1 MFCKKSHNRAIW
13 TEVYVDS
20 MLAARYTTA
29 MKDVPA
35 IIQEVV
41 TKGTTRSVAKNN
53 IIFYQGEVP
62 QSAALIKRGVV
73 KVYNLSPDGEE
84 QLVTFHVA
92 GEFFPSTWL
101 FGQTSSTVYF
111 YETFTDC
118 EITSIPRTELQAI
131 INKNANNLRWFMDA
145 YVKNYTGMMLRV
157 TALQQAK
164 ASAKISYTLFYL
176 SQRYGRPISQNVS
189 KINIQLTHQQFAS
202 LVGLTRETTATE
214 MKKLEKQAIVRYDNQ
229 VYKVNTRKLLEFMGD
244 ESFTDIR
251 LVWCCCWPSKCI

>member
-1 MFCKKSHNRAIW
+1 MSNTAGYTGGMKS
-13 TEVYVDS
+13 
-20 MLAARYTTA
+20 LP
-29 MKDVPA
+29 PA
-35 IIQEVV
+35 ISQVLSR
-41 TKGTTRSVAKNN
+41 GSTRSVSKSN

-73 KVYNLSPDGEE
+73 KVYNLSPEGEE

-101 FGQTSSTVYF
+101 FGQTTSTVYF

-118 EITSIPRTELQAI
+118 DICFIPKSDLQEI
-131 INKNANNLRWFMDA
+131 INSDAVNLQFFMNA
-145 YVKNYTGMMLRV
+145 YVRNYTGMLLRV

-176 SQRYGRPISQNVS
+176 SERYGKSVSQNIS

-214 MKKLEKQAIVRYDNQ
+214 MKKLEKQGIVRYDNQ
-229 VYKVNTRKLLEFMGD
+229 VYKVNTKKLLENMGD

-251 LVWCCCWPSKCI
+251 LV

>member
-1 MFCKKSHNRAIW
+1 MAGNKTQQQILRS
-13 TEVYVDS
+13 VLD
-20 MLAARYTTA
+20 
-29 MKDVPA
+29 
-35 IIQEVV
+35 
-41 TKGTTRSVAKNN
+41 KGSTRSLPKSNV
-53 IIFYQGEVP
+53 IFYQGEVP

-101 FGQTSSTVYF
+101 FGQTVSTVYF

-118 EITSIPRTELQAI
+118 EICFISQSNLTTI
-131 INKNANNLRWFMDA
+131 INKNSASLRFFMDSYA
-145 YVKNYTGMMLRV
+145 RHYTGMMLRV

-164 ASAKISYTLFYL
+164 ANSKISYTLFYL
-176 SQRYGRPISQNVS
+176 AQRYGRPISSYVS

-214 MKKLEKQAIVRYDNQ
+214 MKKLEKQGIVRYDNQ
-229 VYKVNTRKLLEFMGD
+229 VYKVNTKKLLESMGD
-244 ESFTDIR
+244 ESFTDIK
-251 LVWCCCWPSKCI
+251 LV

>member
-1 MFCKKSHNRAIW
+1 MK
-13 TEVYVDS
+13 VDS
-20 MLAARYTTA
+20 QWTARYTTS
-29 MKDVPA
+29 MKEVPA
-35 IIQEVV
+35 IIKEVL
-41 TKGTTRSVAKNN
+41 TKGTTRSVPKNN
-53 IIFYQGEVP
+53 VIYYQGEVP
-62 QSAALIKRGVV
+62 RAVALIKRGVV

-101 FGQTSSTVYF
+101 FGQTTSTVYF

-118 EITSIPRTELQAI
+118 EICSIARDDLRTKI
-131 INKNANNLRWFMDA
+131 DRKPDNLRYFMDA

-176 SQRYGRPISQNVS
+176 SQRYGRPVSQNIS

-214 MKKLEKQAIVRYDNQ
+214 MKKLEKQGIVRYDNQ
-229 VYKVNTRKLLEFMGD
+229 VYKINTRKLLECMGD

-251 LVWCCCWPSKCI
+251 LV

>member
-1 MFCKKSHNRAIW
+1 MGSLRP
-13 TEVYVDS
+13 
-20 MLAARYTTA
+20 
-29 MKDVPA
+29 VP
-35 IIQEVV
+35 
-41 TKGTTRSVAKNN
+41 KNN
-53 IIFYQGEVP
+53 VIFYQGEVP

-101 FGQTSSTVYF
+101 FGQTTSTVYF

-118 EITSIPRTELQAI
+118 EMCFIPKGDLIEI
-131 INKNANNLRWFMDA
+131 VNKNSDNLSYFMDS
-145 YVKNYTGMMLRV
+145 YVKSYTGMMLRV

-164 ASAKISYTLFYL
+164 ASAKIAYTLFYL
-176 SQRYGRPISQNVS
+176 SQRYGGAVSKNVS

-214 MKKLEKQAIVRYDNQ
+214 MKKLEKQGIVRYDNQ
-229 VYKVNTRKLLEFMGD
+229 VYKINTKKLLEYMGD

-251 LVWCCCWPSKCI
+251 LV

>member
-1 MFCKKSHNRAIW
+1 
-13 TEVYVDS
+13 
-20 MLAARYTTA
+20 
-29 MKDVPA
+29 MKDVP
-35 IIQEVV
+35 VV
-41 TKGTTRSVAKNN
+41 IKDVLAMGTTRSVPKNN
-53 IIFYQGEVP
+53 VIFYQGEVP

-101 FGQTSSTVYF
+101 FGQTTSTVYF

-118 EITSIPRTELQAI
+118 EICTIPRADLRAI
-131 INKNANNLRWFMDA
+131 IDKKAENVRFFMDA
-145 YVKNYTGMMLRV
+145 YIKNYTGMMLRV

-176 SQRYGRPISQNVS
+176 SQRYGRAVSQNVS

-214 MKKLEKQAIVRYDNQ
+214 MKKLEKQGIVRYDNQ
-229 VYKVNTRKLLEFMGD
+229 VYKINIRKLLECMGD

-251 LVWCCCWPSKCI
+251 LV

>member
-1 MFCKKSHNRAIW
+1 MSDKNP
-13 TEVYVDS
+13 TV
-20 MLAARYTTA
+20 LAEALA
-29 MKDVPA
+29 
-35 IIQEVV
+35 
-41 TKGTTRSVAKNN
+41 KGTNRSVPKNTVV
-53 IIFYQGEVP
+53 FYQGEVP

-73 KVYNLSPDGEE
+73 KVYNLSADGEE
-84 QLVTFHVA
+84 QLTTFHVA

-101 FGQTSSTVYF
+101 FGQTTSTIYF

-118 EITSIPRTELQAI
+118 EICYIPRRDLEAI
-131 INKNANNLRWFMDA
+131 INKGAANLQFMMDA
-145 YVKNYTGMMLRV
+145 YIKKYTGMLLRV

-176 SQRYGRPISQNVS
+176 SQRYGKTISPNVS

-214 MKKLEKQAIVRYDNQ
+214 MKKLEKQGVVRYDNQ
-229 VYKVNTRKLLEFMGD
+229 VYKINQKKLLESMGD

-251 LVWCCCWPSKCI
+251 LV